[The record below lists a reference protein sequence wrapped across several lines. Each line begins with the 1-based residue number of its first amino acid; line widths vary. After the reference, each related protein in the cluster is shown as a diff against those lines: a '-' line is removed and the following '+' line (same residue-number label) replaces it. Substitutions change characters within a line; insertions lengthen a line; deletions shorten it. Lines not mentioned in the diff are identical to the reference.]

1 MNKESKK
8 LVHALYNSLGN
19 EQGES
24 YLELKE
30 VLLKVYQ
37 KLDKEVN
44 EDFLMSRLVNYI
56 YFKNLTEKLTF
67 TEEQNQLIN
76 EINSIAKISGVNNNY
91 RGDLGSTSQFD

>member
-8 LVHALYNSLGN
+8 LVHELYNSLGN

-30 VLLKVYQ
+30 VLLKVYK
-37 KLDKEVN
+37 KLDKDVN

-67 TEEQNQLIN
+67 TEEQNQVIN
-76 EINSIAKISGVNNNY
+76 KMNSIAKTSGVNNNY
-91 RGDLGSTSQFD
+91 RGYLGSLSQFD